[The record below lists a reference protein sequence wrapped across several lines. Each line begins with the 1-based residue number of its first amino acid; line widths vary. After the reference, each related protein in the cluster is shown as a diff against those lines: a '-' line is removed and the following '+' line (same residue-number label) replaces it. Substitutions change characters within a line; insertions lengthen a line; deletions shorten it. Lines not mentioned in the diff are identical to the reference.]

1 MAENVLVIT
10 ATKRLMSQKLSTTM
24 QTMKK
29 KHETKNSESII
40 EYIIGDHC
48 SATHT
53 STREPH
59 VRDVEGTDPVGRRH
73 DDDLQRRK
81 INRVE
86 ALDILVRILLLL
98 NTQLASLRTLEPNQK
113 KKTRPTHLAHLPE
126 RAYVSLGLLRRP
138 VERDVPRGHER
149 PRIDVPATLLVEL
162 DLVLPERR

>member
-1 MAENVLVIT
+1 
-10 ATKRLMSQKLSTTM
+10 M

-53 STREPH
+53 SAREPH

-81 INRVE
+81 INRIE
-86 ALDILVRILLLL
+86 ALDILVRILLLVFQFRAL
-98 NTQLASLRTLEPNQK
+98 SSSDKQSLTNALPLSQ
-113 KKTRPTHLAHLPE
+113 TTPAHQS
-126 RAYVSLGLLRRP
+126 SLC
-138 VERDVPRGHER
+138 
-149 PRIDVPATLLVEL
+149 
-162 DLVLPERR
+162 